1 MLESLAGSALLFCP
15 LMPCSTH
22 SLEVVN
28 YIRNSY
34 RSTMT
39 DQEEKT
45 EEQTMTDKSSSSAAA
60 MGDTSHTDTSDKFV
74 DDDNIVP
81 TNDAA
86 AATAAADASD
96 ADPEKAK
103 TAEELLQED
112 IPWFTRFKEV
122 FWTYLPLGF
131 VAFGGPQ
138 AHVAILR
145 DHLVVQRGWLDE
157 EQFTELFAIG
167 QGLPGPTSTQLVV
180 STALARAGPIGGL
193 TAFFLWN
200 LPGLIVLITC
210 GVLIASFVDPN
221 NPPWYLVGLPPAAIS
236 LVFKAFAGFGK
247 KLDKMGIILCLI
259 STLVAILIN
268 GDVRITPTVSQYVY
282 PCLLVFGGF
291 VTLLDSKREKPYG
304 TYKSASKGWDAESD
318 LTMKRIGIP
327 LWVGGLI
334 FFLWAAVL
342 TLSILLVDRAGV
354 DNVYLEIFEVMYRIG
369 SLIFGGGQVVLPMLQ
384 TEVVPYWMTKDQF
397 FQGLGLAQSMPGPLF
412 NFSSYLGAVYQ
423 GVAGGLVAYVGLFG
437 PGVILIFAMVPFWA
451 RLRHVKWFKS
461 VLNGVN
467 ATAIGLVGAACVIL
481 WEGAIGTAAD
491 AMVFVLAGTLAVVY
505 NIGAPWVVLSG
516 GIFGAILS
524 REALSLGQVEWCD
537 LVNGGEP

>member
-1 MLESLAGSALLFCP
+1 
-15 LMPCSTH
+15 
-22 SLEVVN
+22 
-28 YIRNSY
+28 
-34 RSTMT
+34 MT
-39 DQEEKT
+39 EQEEKT
-45 EEQTMTDKSSSSAAA
+45 EEQPMAEKNSDATAA
-60 MGDTSHTDTSDKFV
+60 MGGTSHTDTSDKFV
-74 DDDNIVP
+74 DDDNIAA
-81 TNDAA
+81 TNADDAA
-86 AATAAADASD
+86 GAADG

-103 TAEELLQED
+103 TAEQLLQED

-200 LPGLIVLITC
+200 LPGLVVLITC

-282 PCLLVFGGF
+282 PSLLVFGGL

-334 FFLWAAVL
+334 FFVWAAVL
-342 TLSILLVDRAGV
+342 ALSILLVDRAGV

-524 REALSLGQVEWCD
+524 QEALSLGQVEWCD